1 MTDFIQFTVLILVIE
16 MLSQMKAVLLYTL
29 YTYNETNSNRQG
41 SVQYSSFWGQHF
53 IYLPSQ

>member
-16 MLSQMKAVLLYTL
+16 MLYI
-29 YTYNETNSNRQG
+29 YNETNSNRRE
-41 SVQYSSFWGQHF
+41 SVQYSSFRGQHF